1 MLQGLRRT
9 RPKTPGR
16 CPDHRLHE
24 IGQTRMK
31 TLGIFR
37 HAKSDWND
45 ARLRDFDRPLNKRG
59 RIGAGVMGKHIR
71 DYGREHAVGWKCVLA
86 SPAVRVTQ
94 TIELAA
100 EAAGETPPITWD
112 RRIYLANS
120 ATLMDVLREQ
130 DEHGAPHSIMLVG
143 HNPGLEDLI
152 FDLVPDDG
160 SSPLRDV
167 VEDKL
172 PTAAY
177 AVLRLDIDTWSALH
191 ENCARLVHLIRPRD
205 LDPSLGPDL
214 TA

>member
-1 MLQGLRRT
+1 
-9 RPKTPGR
+9 
-16 CPDHRLHE
+16 
-24 IGQTRMK
+24 MK

-45 ARLRDFDRPLNKRG
+45 ARLRDFDRPLNQRG
-59 RIGAGVMGKHIR
+59 RVGAGMMGKHILE
-71 DYGREHAVGWKCVLA
+71 YGRENSVGWKRIVA

-94 TIELAA
+94 TIELAG

-120 ATLMDVLREQ
+120 ATLVEVLRDQE
-130 DEHGAPHSIMLVG
+130 DDPRSILLVG

-160 SSPLRDV
+160 TNPLRDV
-167 VEDKL
+167 VEDKF

-177 AVLRLDIDTWSALH
+177 AVIQLDIESWTDLA
-191 ENCARLVHLIRPRD
+191 EGCGRLVHLIRPRD
-205 LDPSLGPDL
+205 LDPSLGPNL
-214 TA
+214 TD